1 MPRTCHTTVNGL
13 IIHSLQLSAEE
24 DRRGQVFVL
33 IHGLGM
39 SSRYMMPTAC
49 LLAPHG
55 IVHVPDLPGFG
66 KSEKPRHVLSIAE
79 LSDCLHEW
87 LAARNISSPV
97 LIGNSVGAQVIAD
110 YAARYPEGLR
120 CAVLVAPTRIPGSA
134 AFPRNFSNCCATCR
148 KNRLPCI
155 GSA

>member
-1 MPRTCHTTVNGL
+1 MTDKGTPMPRTCHTTVNGL

-134 AFPRNFSNCCATCR
+134 AF
-148 KNRLPCI
+148 
-155 GSA
+155 